1 MSSPSAPR
9 DAPAPDGRGGSAPS
23 SGPGL
28 SAVQVAASALA
39 SVTAAVVSSFFG
51 VAGTVVGAAVAST
64 ISVVA
69 SATYTASLRRTN
81 ARLKHLATAAGTTTL
96 LTPRVRRRT
105 GWPETPGKPAAGGAS
120 AEPPTADPTGRGGA
134 VPEAEQPAGAEQDP
148 VPGGDGLLDR
158 LRRLPRGPVALATV
172 GVFVLVLA
180 TVTVI
185 ELVVREPLSTAVR
198 GTGSTGT
205 SVSQLFAGGGAT
217 RSPTPTPTASAS
229 PTPGPSVTA
238 AATPSAG
245 PTSASP
251 GPSATPTAPA
261 ASPSPTGAASA
272 PPTPATATPLP

>member
-1 MSSPSAPR
+1 
-9 DAPAPDGRGGSAPS
+9 
-23 SGPGL
+23 
-28 SAVQVAASALA
+28 VQVAASALA

-81 ARLKHLATAAGTTTL
+81 ARLKNLAAAAGTTTL

-134 VPEAEQPAGAEQDP
+134 VPEAEQPAGPEPDP

-185 ELVVREPLSTAVR
+185 ELLVREPLSTAVR

-217 RSPTPTPTASAS
+217 RSPAPVPTPTASAS
-229 PTPGPSVTA
+229 PTPGPGVTA

-251 GPSATPTAPA
+251 GPSATATVPTA
-261 ASPSPTGAASA
+261 SPNPTGAASA